1 VRDVWQAGPFAGGVA
16 GALDAGGALLE
27 GAVADAGGAEGL
39 LEPAGGALEPAGG
52 AEALLEPAG
61 GAALLGGAEPLLEPA
76 GILGDGTALDAGP
89 LGDGAGALPLGA
101 ITGTV
106 EGGAAQSL
114 VTVTYTVTGWHAG
127 HAAGGLWEAGGMD
140 IGGWDD

>member
-39 LEPAGGALEPAGG
+39 LEPAGG

-127 HAAGGLWEAGGMD
+127 HGL
-140 IGGWDD
+140 